1 MLKKVDHGCLLPW
14 TSKKDANEKLN
25 DVQSDF
31 VPRDY
36 QIEMLNRAKKENT
49 IVMMPTGTG
58 KTFVAVLLIK
68 HYIHQIMTDP
78 WKGPCNENGSCG
90 NGLCSCGDK
99 NWKRTFFLVN
109 QVTLV
114 SQQKRVLERH
124 TGVSVGEYSGTHSRN
139 IDTWHKNTWFNEF
152 KYHQIFVMTTEIFKN
167 LLSTGILK
175 TDHVNVLVLDECH
188 HAKENHSMAAVMR
201 DFWNPSK
208 PHGRVLGLTASVI
221 DKKKVG
227 GRTEL
232 QSSIEKLQAILNSR
246 LVTPLEFVNKIKDVQ
261 LPDPSIHVFKP
272 GQYANEL
279 SGITENLCETIN
291 AHSLKSL
298 NDEERSTYHHIKK
311 IVTAIPVII
320 SEVGIDGLQCLLQD
334 DRGFIA
340 EIGNYLANCHVSPRR
355 NNDGILE
362 ECLTYRIGITVLKQ
376 LECLKKAVQCIIDEC
391 REVRM
396 SVKFYELLKYI
407 LRLQHESH
415 EEDTEAPRIIVFIER
430 RQVVTAMYKYLTK
443 LRREVEGCANL
454 KVCYVLGGTTG
465 SGSKEDDDSKLSD
478 FEVKNLQAI
487 KKQQEQALIDFREG
501 KYNIMLA
508 TSVVEEGLDIPACN
522 IVIRYDFPQ
531 TYRAYVQS
539 RGRARKRPAKFV
551 FFMKETE
558 KNEKTDLL
566 KRFNDIEMLLR
577 EYASDMSP
585 RDDYEDNDDECDY
598 STLIPPLEVEGTGAK
613 VTATL
618 AIQRLNFYCSQLPK
632 DEFTDVMPSD
642 YTIDDNHGF
651 KTTITLPKLCPLKQS
666 VEGDYMT
673 NKKLAKMSAAMKTL
687 EALYLADELTDT
699 LLPKFRQKEANT
711 LLIKSEDGRSMTVDE
726 KLKIPSV
733 LWRQDLKQT
742 PGKFYLY
749 SIRLS
754 LKPDDPNFSEYFVR
768 GKDHRVA
775 CFGILCKQKLPE
787 FPLFTVFPR
796 FGTVTVNIQFER
808 EIDVP
813 IHVLQS
819 YYWFQEVLF
828 THLLRLKHFEKCSES
843 NFKSYF
849 VLPLTWKSKGLQFRS
864 SDKKSCY
871 LDIDSRFIAQ
881 LQKQWDFDN
890 NHWIYGNM
898 PDDLEKCL
906 DSVIFAAY
914 NYEDHADNQNIS
926 KALFAV
932 IGISEKTAKDP
943 LKGRP
948 SKSETTDTTNTTNTS
963 RTHEEYYLEERNI
976 KLQFPWKNLLECRY
990 VTNTYT
996 FLRND
1001 ASKQFKKRGVEF
1013 RVGEVHVVH
1022 PFPSSLWSQ
1031 ATCLPSILWRI
1042 ETFCLSQELTV
1053 EAYGGFNH
1061 SISLLA
1067 SHIDQYFH
1075 EETENLLARLR
1086 RDLEYRGDIDWF
1098 ETLHCIT
1105 HKACGESYN
1114 LERLEFLGD
1123 RFLKFVSTLYYFRTM
1138 PGKHEGWLSKYR
1150 SEMISNQ
1157 NLAVRSCKEIRLA
1170 RYVLHKKINPG
1181 NGWIPPCFLPTHTLN
1196 KLREAEKTV
1205 ESVSK
1210 EALEYFQC
1218 LHDSTVPNIEVPQN
1232 YLDEIKIYKAA
1243 QLNLEVGLFLRAPS
1257 NDSRYSDALDK
1268 MCEIIPKDLLQD
1280 LGPKDIADS
1289 MEALLGLCVAK
1300 YGYRKGVNLLDRIKV
1315 TTFQAK
1321 NGAEP
1326 DKLND
1331 YLYEPT
1337 PVSQISTLNPVAV
1350 RLARSR
1356 CENLR
1361 KVEEAIGYKF
1371 NEPLYLLEALTHAS
1385 FTEIDACYQRLEFLG
1400 DAVLDVLMVFHIYE
1414 DHPEYD
1420 QGQMTDLLSSLVC
1433 NTTLSKVCTTLQLHK
1448 SLLYDSPELY
1458 NVLAG
1463 FFMNFENDQLK
1474 QWCEDLS
1481 LERVFANTVDSD
1493 TPDKI
1498 PTINLDNKVVQA
1510 PKLLGDLVE
1519 SVIGAIYLDCNEDIL
1534 RVYEIIWPWF
1544 EPFYTSFSKDLPRN
1558 PKAII
1563 NQLYAGAIKKSIV
1576 SYPGD
1581 HYRSIA
1587 TVSISIR
1594 NDDDQNKTTTYNF
1607 KTIGR
1612 DRETAMEVS
1621 YGRALHF
1628 HKKFLAKK

>member
-1 MLKKVDHGCLLPW
+1 MLKKIDHGCLLPW
-14 TSKKDANEKLN
+14 TSKKEANEKLDN
-25 DVQSDF
+25 ELSDF
-31 VPRDY
+31 KPRDY
-36 QIEMLNRAKKENT
+36 QIEMLNLAKKENT

-68 HYIHQIMTDP
+68 HYIHQVMTDP
-78 WKGPCNENGSCG
+78 WRRPCTENINCG
-90 NGLCSCGDK
+90 DGKCSCGSM

-109 QVTLV
+109 QVSLV
-114 SQQKRVLERH
+114 SQQKRVLDRH
-124 TGVSVGEYSGTHSRN
+124 TGVSVGEYSGTHSKA
-139 IDTWHKNTWFNEF
+139 IDTWDENRWFYEF
-152 KYHQIFVMTTEIFKN
+152 KSHQILVMTTDLFKN

-188 HAKENHSMAAVMR
+188 HAKDNHSMAAVMR
-201 DFWNPSK
+201 DYWNPKK
-208 PHGRVLGLTASVI
+208 PDGRVLGLTASVI
-221 DKKKVG
+221 DKKKVAG
-227 GRTEL
+227 KADLRL
-232 QSSIEKLQAILNSR
+232 SIQKLQQIMKSR
-246 LVTPLEFVNKIKDVQ
+246 LVTPLEFVNQIKDVK
-261 LPDPSIHVFKP
+261 LPDPSIHVFNP
-272 GQYANEL
+272 GQYAGEL
-279 SGITENLCETIN
+279 FEITDNLCETMTAQSI
-291 AHSLKSL
+291 SSIP
-298 NDEERSTYHHIKK
+298 DEEKSTYLHIKK

-320 SEVGIDGLQCLLQD
+320 SEVGIDALGCLLD
-334 DRGFIA
+334 DGRGFIA
-340 EIGNYLANCHVSPRR
+340 EISNNLANCNVSPKR
-355 NNDGILE
+355 NSDGVLE
-362 ECLTYRIGITVLKQ
+362 ECLTHKIGQAVLKQ
-376 LECLKKAVQCIIDEC
+376 LEFLKRSVKCMIEEC

-407 LRLQHESH
+407 LRLQHDSSENAS
-415 EEDTEAPRIIVFIER
+415 DAPRIIVFVER
-430 RQVVTAMYKYLTK
+430 RRVVMAMHKYLCK
-443 LRREVEGCANL
+443 LRREVEGCANV
-454 KVCYVLGGTTG
+454 KACYVLGGSTG
-465 SGSKEDDDSKLSD
+465 STSKEELSD
-478 FEVKNLQAI
+478 FEVNDLEAI

-501 KYNIMLA
+501 KYNILLA

-539 RGRARKRPAKFV
+539 RGRARQKPAKFV
-551 FFMKETE
+551 FFLKETE
-558 KNEKTDLL
+558 REEKKSLL
-566 KRFNDIEMLLR
+566 KSFHDIEILLR

-585 RDDYEDNDDECDY
+585 RAEQEEEDDEFDY
-598 STLIPPLEVEGTGAK
+598 NMLIPPLEVEGTGAK

-632 DEFTDVMPSD
+632 DEYTDVMPSD
-642 YTIDDNHGF
+642 YTIEDDRGF
-651 KTTITLPKLCPLKQS
+651 KTTITLPKLCPIKIPI
-666 VEGDYMT
+666 EGHYMT

-687 EALYLADELTDT
+687 EFLYSANELTDL
-699 LLPKFRQKEANT
+699 LLPKFRQKEVNP
-711 LLIKSEDGRSMTVDE
+711 LLIESEIGRSLSVDQ
-726 KLKIPSV
+726 KLKIPSFF
-733 LWRQDLKQT
+733 WRKDLKEAS
-742 PGKFYLY
+742 GKFYLH
-749 SIRLS
+749 SIRLHLS
-754 LKPDDPNFSEYFVR
+754 PNDPNFDEYFVH
-768 GKDHRVA
+768 GKDHKVV
-775 CFGILCKQKLPE
+775 CFGIMCKVKLPQ
-787 FPLFTVFPR
+787 FPLFNVHPR
-796 FGTVTVNIQFER
+796 FGSVTVNIQFER
-808 EIDVP
+808 EVTVP
-813 IHVLQS
+813 VHVLQS
-819 YYWFQEVLF
+819 YYWFQEALF
-828 THLLRLKHFEKCSES
+828 THLLDINHVQKSS
-843 NFKSYF
+843 DDIFKSYYI
-849 VLPLTWKSKGLQFRS
+849 LPLCWKSKGLQFRS
-864 SDKKSCY
+864 SDNKSSF

-881 LQKQWDFDN
+881 LHKQWDFQN
-890 NHWIYGNM
+890 NRWIFGEM

-906 DSVIFAAY
+906 DSVIFPAY
-914 NYEDHADNQNIS
+914 NKKLRNLNNKNLSGY
-926 KALFAV
+926 FYAV
-932 IGISEKTAKDP
+932 I
-943 LKGRP
+943 R
-948 SKSETTDTTNTTNTS
+948 KSELTPQDKLRGRSTKNPDDLEIQTY
-963 RTHEEYYLEERNI
+963 EEYHSAKHDV
-976 KLQFPWKNLLECRY
+976 KLVNPTKYMLECRN
-990 VTNTYT
+990 VTRHYA
-996 FLRND
+996 FLTEH
-1001 ASKQFKKRGVEF
+1001 ASKKLNRPPMFLI
-1013 RVGEVHVVH
+1013 GEIHKVH
-1022 PFPSSLWSQ
+1022 PMPSSLWSQ
-1031 ATCLPSILWRI
+1031 ATCLPSILWRV
-1042 ETFCLSQELTV
+1042 ETFCLSKELTDNV
-1053 EAYGGFNH
+1053 YKDCDLKIG
-1061 SISLLA
+1061 LLA
-1067 SHIDQYFH
+1067 SHRDDYFH
-1075 EETENLLARLR
+1075 EKTDNLMARLR
-1086 RDLEYRGDIDWF
+1086 RDLEYKGDIDWF
-1098 ETLHCIT
+1098 ETLHSIT
-1105 HKACGESYN
+1105 HKSCGEEYS

-1123 RFLKFVSTLYYFRTM
+1123 RFLKFVSTLFYYRTM
-1138 PGKHEGWLSKYR
+1138 PDKHEGWLSRYR
-1150 SEMISNQ
+1150 SEMISNK
-1157 NLAVRSCKEIRLA
+1157 NLAVRSCKEIKLP
-1170 RYVLHKKINPG
+1170 RYILNKKIDPRSN
-1181 NGWIPPCFLPTHTLN
+1181 WIPPCFLSTHTLN
-1196 KLREAEKTV
+1196 KISEAKNSV
-1205 ESVSK
+1205 ESVSE
-1210 EALEYFQC
+1210 EALEYLKLLNQNT
-1218 LHDSTVPNIEVPQN
+1218 DSDIDVPEN
-1232 YLDEIKIYKAA
+1232 YINEIKLLKKA
-1243 QLNLEVGLFLRAPS
+1243 QPFMEVGRFLQSPS
-1257 NDSRYSDALDK
+1257 KDKSYSDALEKLCD
-1268 MCEIIPKDLLQD
+1268 IIPEGHLQELGTKDV
-1280 LGPKDIADS
+1280 ADS

-1300 YGYRKGVNLLDRIKV
+1300 YGFRKGVDLLDRIKV

-1331 YLYEPT
+1331 HLYEST
-1337 PVSQISTLNPVAV
+1337 PVSQISTLNHVAV

-1361 KVEEAIGYKF
+1361 KVEDAIGYKF
-1371 NEPLYLLEALTHAS
+1371 KEPLYLLEALTHAS
-1385 FTEIDACYQRLEFLG
+1385 FIEIDACYQRLEFLG